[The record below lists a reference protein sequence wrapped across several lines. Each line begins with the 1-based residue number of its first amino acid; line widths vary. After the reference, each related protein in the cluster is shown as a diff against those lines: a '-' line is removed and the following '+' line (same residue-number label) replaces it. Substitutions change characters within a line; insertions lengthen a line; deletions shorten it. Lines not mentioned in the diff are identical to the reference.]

1 MKVLV
6 VDDSL
11 LMSHALVSILSEAGI
26 TSIVQATDGEEAVR
40 KVAEE
45 APDLV
50 FMDWIMPNMSGI
62 EAVMQIRAGGNQVP
76 IIMCTSKSEKERVI
90 EAIKAGAN
98 NYVVKPF
105 DPEVIIRKVNETL
118 AKAAS
123 N

>member
-11 LMSHALVSILSEAGI
+11 LMLHALVSILSEAGI
-26 TSIVQATDGEEAVR
+26 TSIMQATDGEEAVR

-62 EAVMQIRAGGNQVP
+62 EAVLQIRAGGSQVP
-76 IIMCTSKSEKERVI
+76 IIMCTSKSDKERVI

-105 DPEVIIRKVNETL
+105 DPEVIMRKIDETM

>member
-11 LMSHALVSILSEAGI
+11 LMRHALVSILSEAGVTDI
-26 TSIVQATDGEEAVR
+26 IQATDGEEAVR

-50 FMDWIMPNMSGI
+50 LMDWIMPNMTGVD
-62 EAVMQIRAGGNQVP
+62 AVKHIRASGSTVP
-76 IIMCTSKSEKERVI
+76 IIMCTTKSEKDRVI
-90 EAIKAGAN
+90 EAIRAGAN
-98 NYVVKPF
+98 NFVVKPF
-105 DPEVIIRKVNETL
+105 DPEVIMRKVDETL
-118 AKAAS
+118 ARAAA

>member
-11 LMSHALVSILSEAGI
+11 LMSHALVSILLDAGI
-26 TSIVQATDGEEAVR
+26 TSIMQATDGEEAVR

-62 EAVMQIRAGGNQVP
+62 EAVMQIRAGGNKVP

-105 DPEVIIRKVNETL
+105 DPEVIIRKIDETL
-118 AKAAS
+118 MRS
-123 N
+123 HRS

>member
-11 LMSHALVSILSEAGI
+11 LMRHALVSILSEAGV

-50 FMDWIMPNMSGI
+50 LMDWIMPNMTGVD
-62 EAVMQIRAGGNQVP
+62 AVKHIRASGSTVP
-76 IIMCTSKSEKERVI
+76 IIMCTTKSEKDRII
-90 EAIKAGAN
+90 EAIRAGAN
-98 NYVVKPF
+98 NFVVKPF
-105 DPEVIIRKVNETL
+105 DPIIIMKKVDETM

>member
-6 VDDSL
+6 VDDSVV
-11 LMSHALVSILSEAGI
+11 MRHALVSILSEAGI
-26 TSIVQATDGEEAVR
+26 TSIVEAKDGEEGVR

-50 FMDWIMPNMSGI
+50 LMDWIMPNMSGVD
-62 EAVMQIRAGGNQVP
+62 AVRHIRASGSTVP
-76 IIMCTSKSEKERVI
+76 IIMCTTRTEKDRVI

-98 NYVVKPF
+98 NFVIKPF
-105 DPEVIIRKVNETL
+105 DPDVIMRKVEETM